1 MALIYKEGLHSFLR
15 IAGMSWGST
24 PSWVGLA
31 RCPCACVGFI
41 PQSKTCPSGSNSE
54 CIAMTILQHFKKR
67 HWRHQLEATGEANLL
82 AEKIFVFFF
91 FWHDTKWLRPNL
103 YFPVFFSSKVIFK
116 PALFLHRWKSM
127 ILIDLETLFAAT
139 ATFLSSTQQDNYN

>member
-91 FWHDTKWLRPNL
+91 FDTTQSD
-103 YFPVFFSSKVIFK
+103 YGQTFIFPFSSVPKSFSNL
-116 PALFLHRWKSM
+116 LFFCTGGSRWY
-127 ILIDLETLFAAT
+127 LETLFAAT